1 MPSNGRAIA
10 AFSSAL
16 VGNNYVNLRVIAR
29 ERAGEEHKRPHPE
42 EAAHRSRACP
52 TSATLK
58 CRNRQQPI
66 SMRGRPEAREGRRMD
81 PGIDSFHPSRRAAKA
96 ALLRMRPMFGP
107 APTCLV
113 RSEATASLE
122 TAPNANATNVGYAP
136 NNRR

>member
-29 ERAGEEHKRPHPE
+29 ERAGEEHKIPHPE

-66 SMRGRPEAREGRRMD
+66 SMRGRPEAPEGRR
-81 PGIDSFHPSRRAAKA
+81 IAAGTIWRVA
-96 ALLRMRPMFGP
+96 VLRDARNRNRLLPISILP
-107 APTCLV
+107 
-113 RSEATASLE
+113 
-122 TAPNANATNVGYAP
+122 
-136 NNRR
+136 